1 VFAWTQNRLLLPSW
15 YGAGMALDAGDLGLQ
30 TAMFDGWPFFRG
42 LIGTLE
48 MALFKT
54 DLGVAERYLRLVDE
68 ELAGRFWTD
77 AREEYDRV
85 VERVLAITGQRGL
98 LDETPALQRRL
109 EHRNPWVDP
118 LSHLQV
124 ELLSRL
130 RLGREDART
139 PLLATI
145 TGIAAGMRNTG

>member
-1 VFAWTQNRLLLPSW
+1 MWR
-15 YGAGMALDAGDLGLQ
+15 D
-30 TAMFDGWPFFRG
+30 WPFFRG

-54 DLGVAERYLRLVDE
+54 DLGVAERYLTLVDE
-68 ELAGRFWTD
+68 DIAERFWSD
-77 AREEYDRV
+77 LRESTTASSGASR
-85 VERVLAITGQRGL
+85 ITGQERL

-124 ELLSRL
+124 ELLRRL
-130 RLGREDART
+130 RAGRDEARA

-145 TGIAAGMRNTG
+145 TGIAAGMRDTG